1 MKRFPALVLAL
12 VMVLA
17 LAACGGSGTPSN
29 GADANTDGSSA
40 GSTSEPGD
48 TPAPSG
54 EVTHLKLELA
64 TLMTV
69 PSVEATKTVENV
81 INDYLKNTLGETEYV
96 LDLSIL
102 PIADLFTTV
111 PMELAG
117 GAGPDLV
124 MMFDNMPSFVD
135 QGFLIP
141 LDPYMDNELKPTAD
155 KIGNI
160 LNNGKIN
167 GSVYMVPRY
176 FGTVLDWKFIY
187 NNDLV
192 KDVYDVSKVHDMG
205 SLEECLAALKTEYPD
220 EHFLVYTDQFYQIYK
235 FMTHTSQIGTYTA
248 TEGDSTTLVNFYA
261 TDAYH
266 TACQKA
272 YEFRQKGYCDP
283 EGSANTLTHDEAVM
297 SGSSKGVIMGHSAD
311 AASIGDMFDKMNY
324 YGADFEAVSIAI
336 SDLTNDGC
344 GIGISYSCKNPNAAA
359 RFINLLYCDE
369 FIWNT
374 LIYGAEGQDYVWN
387 EDHTVCDYPEGMD
400 ANTIPYNCMYSCGII
415 GNGFQGLPFANSN
428 TGSNSEYGMELM
440 NKAWEPPLYGF
451 TPSNANVLNES
462 AAVANVVSQYEDVL
476 NFGDVDPDAGTYEQF
491 LSDLEAAGINTI
503 LADYQVQAD
512 EWLAANK

>member
-1 MKRFPALVLAL
+1 MKRFLALALAL

-17 LAACGGSGTPSN
+17 LAACGGGNNPSTPSGTGNNASN
-29 GADANTDGSSA
+29 PGNTA
-40 GSTSEPGD
+40 
-48 TPAPSG
+48 APSG
-54 EVTHLKLELA
+54 EVSHIKLEMA

-81 INDYLKNTLGETEYV
+81 INDYLQNTLGETGYV
-96 LDLSIL
+96 LDLSII

-124 MMFDNMPSFVD
+124 MLFDNMPSFVD
-135 QGFLIP
+135 QGYLTP

-160 LNNGKIN
+160 MNNGKIN
-167 GSVYMVPRY
+167 GSVYMIPRY

-192 KDVYDVSKVHDMG
+192 NGKYDMSKVHDMD
-205 SLEECLAALKTEYPD
+205 SLEQCLSVLKTEYPD
-220 EHFLVYTDQFYQIYK
+220 EHFLVYTDQFYQINK
-235 FMTHTSQIGTYTA
+235 FITHTAQVGTYAA
-248 TEGDSTTLVNFYA
+248 TEGASTTLVNFYA

-311 AASIGDMFDKMNY
+311 AAAIGDMFDTMNY
-324 YGADFEAVSIAI
+324 YGADFEAVTIAI
-336 SDLTNDGC
+336 GDLTNDGC
-344 GIGISYSCKNPNAAA
+344 GIGISYSCKDPSAAA

-369 FIWNT
+369 FVWNT

-387 EDHTVCDYPEGMD
+387 ADHTVCSYPDGLD

-415 GNGFQGLPFANSN
+415 GNGFQGLPFENSN
-428 TGSNSEYGMELM
+428 TGSSSEYGMELM
-440 NKAWEPPLYGF
+440 KKAWEPPLYGF
-451 TPSNANVLNES
+451 TPSNANVLNEY
-462 AAVANVVSQYEDVL
+462 AAVTNVVSQYGDVL
-476 NFGDVDPDAGTYEQF
+476 NFGDVDPDAGTYQQF
-491 LSDLEAAGINTI
+491 LNDLEAAGISTI
-503 LADYQVQAD
+503 IADYQAQAND
-512 EWLAANK
+512 WLAPNK

>member
-1 MKRFPALVLAL
+1 MKRILAL
-12 VMVLA
+12 ALTLVMLLS
-17 LAACGGSGTPSN
+17 LAACGGDNTSAPDTTAPDASTPNNTSG
-29 GADANTDGSSA
+29 
-40 GSTSEPGD
+40 SE
-48 TPAPSG
+48 TPSG
-54 EVTHLKLELA
+54 EVTHIKLELA

-160 LNNGKIN
+160 MNNGKIN

-192 KDVYDVSKVHDMG
+192 KDVYDMSKVHDMDT
-205 SLEECLAALKTEYPD
+205 LEECLAALKTAYPD
-220 EHFLVYTDQFYQIYK
+220 EHFLVYTDQFYQINK
-235 FMTHTSQIGTYTA
+235 FMTHTAQIGTYTA
-248 TEGDSTTLVNFYA
+248 TEGDSTNLVNFYA

-272 YEFRQKGYCDP
+272 YEFR
-283 EGSANTLTHDEAVM
+283 
-297 SGSSKGVIMGHSAD
+297 
-311 AASIGDMFDKMNY
+311 
-324 YGADFEAVSIAI
+324 
-336 SDLTNDGC
+336 
-344 GIGISYSCKNPNAAA
+344 
-359 RFINLLYCDE
+359 
-369 FIWNT
+369 
-374 LIYGAEGQDYVWN
+374 
-387 EDHTVCDYPEGMD
+387 
-400 ANTIPYNCMYSCGII
+400 
-415 GNGFQGLPFANSN
+415 
-428 TGSNSEYGMELM
+428 
-440 NKAWEPPLYGF
+440 
-451 TPSNANVLNES
+451 
-462 AAVANVVSQYEDVL
+462 
-476 NFGDVDPDAGTYEQF
+476 
-491 LSDLEAAGINTI
+491 
-503 LADYQVQAD
+503 
-512 EWLAANK
+512 